1 MTPLF
6 LLLAFTTLDRTL
18 EAERLIPVVVD
29 LDELVL
35 LGLQLLEPLLLNRLL
50 LLANVVLC
58 LR

>member
-1 MTPLF
+1 LTPLF